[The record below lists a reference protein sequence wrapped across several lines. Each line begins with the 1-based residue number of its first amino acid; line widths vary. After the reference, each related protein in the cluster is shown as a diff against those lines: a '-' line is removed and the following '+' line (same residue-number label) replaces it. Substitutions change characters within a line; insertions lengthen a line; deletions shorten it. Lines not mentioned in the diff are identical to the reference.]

1 MKPQDTT
8 FLKGNNYKFIRDYGM
23 NFVKIILLPCLLF
36 YANSILHEIADEQKT
51 IVSKQDALSE
61 KISNIQLSFT
71 ELKISAAK
79 DKELLAYRIQ
89 LLENRCDELYAE
101 VYSKLPSKNRRTRY
115 SNGVVDQ
122 TVSK

>member
-23 NFVKIILLPCLLF
+23 NFVKLILLPCLLF
-36 YANSILHEIADEQKT
+36 YANNILHEIADEQKT

-61 KISNIQLSFT
+61 KVSNIQLSFT
-71 ELKISAAK
+71 EFKISAAK

-101 VYSKLPSKNRRTRY
+101 VYSKLPSKDRRTRY

-122 TVSK
+122 AVSK

>member
-1 MKPQDTT
+1 
-8 FLKGNNYKFIRDYGM
+8 M
-23 NFVKIILLPCLLF
+23 NFVKLILLPCLLF

>member
-23 NFVKIILLPCLLF
+23 NFVKLILLPCLLF
-36 YANSILHEIADEQKT
+36 YANNILHEIADEQKT

-101 VYSKLPSKNRRTRY
+101 VYSKLPGKNRRTRY

-122 TVSK
+122 AVSK